1 MSQSKYKD
9 IGKKQIINVMNTIIH
24 KQQAIEMTLNLL
36 IMFTDKDKKFDSF
49 MKEKL
54 GGPDELRPDE
64 AANGEGDTTSNNEN
78 S

>member
-36 IMFTDKDKKFDSF
+36 IKFIDKKDEFDDF
-49 MKEKL
+49 MTKEL
-54 GGPDELRPDE
+54 GGADEVQEDGG
-64 AANGEGDTTSNNEN
+64 ANPKGDTPESTKD
-78 S
+78 